1 MIIKVGSKKAT
12 SIPNSTLR
20 DKRLALDELGLLV
33 RLLSRP
39 AGWEIYPVALQK
51 ETGWG
56 RDKLRKV
63 LSSLESAG
71 YLRRIKGRYQGDDPK
86 KMGTW
91 KWYSEIY
98 DEAQEFPEDEPAAEE
113 ETAPCPENPSMV
125 HHALKNRT
133 TVGPAPVPPGDGEQG
148 HIDLKPDLKKEPD
161 LKPPPPPDLKPPS
174 QNQGGGGGYEN
185 SEIKNLNGIEEINE
199 YIRLGRLFG
208 GKNGLPPSSPPAW
221 EARVRTRIL
230 EQGGGK
236 LSKIDLE
243 QLSLWTLK
251 EQRKKA
257 AAQIQTQT
265 AAGPEP
271 RTASQEAAGL
281 AAIHEIKKRLGGQ
294 MSI

>member
-12 SIPNSTLR
+12 SLPNSTLR

-39 AGWEIYPVALQK
+39 AGWEIYPGALQK

-71 YLRRIKGRYQGDDPK
+71 YLRRIKGRYQGDDPR

-91 KWYSEIY
+91 QWHSEIY
-98 DEAQEFPEDEPAAEE
+98 AEAQDFQKHEPGGE

-125 HHALKNRT
+125 HHGRVYRT
-133 TVGPAPVPPGDGEQG
+133 TVGPSPVEPYDGEHG
-148 HIDLKPDLKKEPD
+148 HIGLKPDLKKEPD
-161 LKPPPPPDLKPPS
+161 LKPPPPPD
-174 QNQGGGGGYEN
+174 QNQGGGGEN
-185 SEIKNLNGIEEINE
+185 SGIKTLKPGIEGINE

-208 GKNGLPPSSPPAW
+208 GKAGLPPSSPPAW
-221 EARVRTRIL
+221 EARVRARIL
-230 EQGGGK
+230 EQGGK
-236 LSKIDLE
+236 LSEIDLE
-243 QLSLWTLK
+243 QLRIWERK

-257 AAQIQTQT
+257 AAQEAQEAQER
-265 AAGPEP
+265 AGLEP
-271 RTASQEAAGL
+271 RQTEAGL
-281 AAIHEIKKRLGGQ
+281 AAIEKIQRKLASKT
-294 MSI
+294 SI

>member
-1 MIIKVGSKKAT
+1 MVIKVSTKRAT

-39 AGWEIYPVALQK
+39 AGWEIYPGALQK

-133 TVGPAPVPPGDGEQG
+133 TVGPSPVSPYDGEHG
-148 HIDLKPDLKKEPD
+148 HIGFKPDLSD
-161 LKPPPPPDLKPPS
+161 FGNHSNLTPPPKPGPNQDHGQVVGGGDGKLIPFPS
-174 QNQGGGGGYEN
+174 QNQ
-185 SEIKNLNGIEEINE
+185 KPGIEDE
-199 YIRLGRLFG
+199 YLRLALIFG
-208 GKNGLPPSSPPAW
+208 Q
-221 EARVRTRIL
+221 VREPGAFVAHKRKQWRQ
-230 EQGGGK
+230 QGG
-236 LSKIDLE
+236 LSEQDLLQLEYWRRLEAGVRGIDL
-243 QLSLWTLK
+243 SNCSND
-251 EQRKKA
+251 
-257 AAQIQTQT
+257 T
-265 AAGPEP
+265 AAI
-271 RTASQEAAGL
+271 AAL
-281 AAIHEIKKRLGGQ
+281 AALKNTGD
-294 MSI
+294 